1 MPHIEQPDTPE
12 ALARV
17 LADASRQKRTTVIR
31 GGGTKSDWARPADDA
46 DLELR
51 TGSLKQL
58 IAHRHGDLTATVQS
72 GMTLAAFNAALAAH
86 QQWLPVESAFAGATI
101 GGILATNDSGPLRYR
116 MGTPRDLLIGITL
129 ALTDGRLVKAGG
141 HVVKNVAGYDLGK
154 LVTGSHGSLAAIVD
168 ATFKLM
174 PLPRASATMV
184 ATYVDPA
191 QMARDVASLAASQL
205 EPMAFDLRSDLTVF
219 QLFARFASSPAA
231 TNEQINDAKKVLS
244 GGVSVLTGEA
254 EAAMWAE
261 QVRWPWSA
269 PSNGE
274 LPTVLRASWLP
285 SKLVDV
291 IAELRD
297 MARDTAT
304 SVTLIARASGAGFV
318 RLSGAVETHSTTIG
332 QLRATKVLRN
342 VVVLRAPDSVK
353 REIDV
358 WGPPASAAVAT
369 KALKQMFDPNGIL
382 NAGRGPI

>member
-1 MPHIEQPDTPE
+1 MSHLEQPETPE
-12 ALARV
+12 AFARL

-31 GGGTKSDWARPADDA
+31 GGGTKSDWARPAADA

-51 TGSLKQL
+51 TGSLNQL
-58 IAHRHGDLTATVQS
+58 LAHRHGDLTATVQS

-86 QQWLPVESAFAGATI
+86 RQWLPVESAFAGATI

-168 ATFKLM
+168 ATFKLL
-174 PLPRASATMV
+174 PVPRASATIV

-191 QMARDVASLAASQL
+191 QMARDVATLAASQL
-205 EPMAFDLRSDLTVF
+205 EPVAFDLRSDLSVF
-219 QLFARFASSPAA
+219 QVFARFASSPVA
-231 TNEQINDAKKVLS
+231 TNEQVNDAKKLLS

-254 EAAMWAE
+254 EAAMWDE

-269 PSNGE
+269 AAAGE

-297 MARDTAT
+297 VARETAAA
-304 SVTLIARASGAGFV
+304 VTLVARASGAGFV
-318 RLSGAVETHSTTIG
+318 RLNGAVETHSTTIG
-332 QLRATKVLRN
+332 QLRVTKLLRN
-342 VVVLRAPDSVK
+342 VVVLRAPDAVK

-369 KALKQMFDPNGIL
+369 KALKRMFDPNGIL

>member
-1 MPHIEQPDTPE
+1 MPYIEQPDTPE
-12 ALARV
+12 ALARI

-31 GGGTKSDWARPADDA
+31 GGGTKSDWARPAADA

-51 TGSLKQL
+51 TGSLNQL
-58 IAHRHGDLTATVQS
+58 LVHRHGDLTATVQA
-72 GMTLAAFNAALAAH
+72 GMTLAAFNGALAAH
-86 QQWLPVESAFAGATI
+86 KQWLPVESAFAGATI

-129 ALTDGRLVKAGG
+129 ALTDGRLIKAGG

-154 LVTGSHGSLAAIVD
+154 LMTGSHGSLAAIVD
-168 ATFKLM
+168 ATFKLL

-184 ATYVDPA
+184 ATYVDPL
-191 QMARDVASLAASQL
+191 QMAHDVASLAASQL
-205 EPMAFDLRSDLTVF
+205 EPVAFDLRSDLSVF
-219 QLFARFASSPAA
+219 QVFARFASSPAA
-231 TNEQINDAKKVLS
+231 TSEQVNDAKKLLS

-269 PSNGE
+269 PPAGE
-274 LPTVLRASWLP
+274 PPTVLRGSWLP
-285 SKLVDV
+285 SQLTDV

-297 MARDTAT
+297 LARETTT

-318 RLSGAVETHSTTIG
+318 RLMGAVDTHSTIIG
-332 QLRATKVLRN
+332 QLRVTKVLRN
-342 VVVLRAPDSVK
+342 VVVLRAPESVK

>member
-1 MPHIEQPDTPE
+1 MSQVEQPETPE
-12 ALARV
+12 TFARV

-31 GGGTKSDWARPADDA
+31 GGGTKSDWARPVADA

-51 TGSLKQL
+51 TGRLNQL
-58 IAHRHGDLTATVQS
+58 LVHRHGDLTVTVQS
-72 GMTLAAFNAALAAH
+72 GMTLAALNDTLAAH
-86 QQWLPVESAFAGATI
+86 TQWLPVESAFAGATI

-154 LVTGSHGSLAAIVD
+154 LVTGSHGSLAGIVD

-174 PLPRASATMV
+174 PLPRASATVV

-205 EPMAFDLRSDLTVF
+205 EPVAFDLRSDLSVF
-219 QLFARFASSPAA
+219 QLFARFASSPVA
-231 TNEQINDAKKVLS
+231 TNEQVNDAKKVLS

-269 PSNGE
+269 PAEGE

-291 IAELRD
+291 IAALRD
-297 MARDTAT
+297 VARETRT
-304 SVTLIARASGAGFV
+304 SVMLVARASGAGFV
-318 RLSGAVETHSTTIG
+318 RLKGAAETHGATVG
-332 QLRATKVLRN
+332 QLRAAKVLRN
-342 VVVLRAPDSVK
+342 VVVLRAPEAVK
-353 REIDV
+353 REVDV

-369 KALKQMFDPNGIL
+369 RALKQMFDPNGIL